1 MSQPEVASGS
11 QPEVASES
19 QLESQLEL
27 LLSQEESPESR
38 HLTLLNRQEMK
49 MWQVVKSVFRV
60 WKSHTTLQRLMK
72 DGIIA
77 AYATV
82 QVEMPCGLS
91 RAFLPEA
98 QHMRLMSPDNDNGKE
113 PATGGKYEDSAAKR
127 QRLASS

>member
-1 MSQPEVASGS
+1 MSQPDVAAGVATGSQPESQSDVAAGCRMSQPEVASGS

-38 HLTLLNRQEMK
+38 HLKLLNRQEMK
-49 MWQVVKSVFRV
+49 MWPVVKNVFRV

-82 QVEMPCGLS
+82 QVEMPCGVS

-98 QHMRLMSPDNDNGKE
+98 QHISFV
-113 PATGGKYEDSAAKR
+113 
-127 QRLASS
+127 